1 MTEVQTLRAPTR
13 LDLALMILTALT
25 WASAF
30 VAIRIAVPETGP
42 VWLAAIRVGLGFV
55 VLAPYAIWRGMTWP
69 RSTSQW
75 LLICG
80 MAVLNMVIPFFLIAW
95 AGKSTDA
102 GVLAVLMGTGP
113 FLALLGSHFL
123 TDDDRM
129 TGRKLVSV
137 ALGFAGIL
145 VVVGPSAVAGLG
157 DGSLQ
162 AKLAALG
169 ASLCYVTAG
178 LLIRKI
184 DMPPV
189 RLACL
194 ALGLGAAALIPIAL
208 MVEGGPP
215 TGLSQTAVAAL
226 LFLGIFPTGIA
237 YILRFHLIRTIGYS
251 RFSLSINFVPVF
263 GVALGVIIL
272 GEPLSFGLLIALGL
286 VLAGL
291 LVAGAGAKAQSRSRS
306 GGNA

>member
-1 MTEVQTLRAPTR
+1 MSSAQALRTPTR
-13 LDLALMILTALT
+13 TDLGLMIFTALI
-25 WASAF
+25 WGSAF

-42 VWLAAIRVGLGFV
+42 LWLAAIRVSLGFA
-55 VLAPYAIWRGMTWP
+55 VLAPYAIWRGLMFP
-69 RSTSQW
+69 KSANQW
-75 LLICG
+75 ALITG
-80 MAVLNMVIPFFLIAW
+80 MAVLNMVVPFFLIAW

-102 GVLAVLMGTGP
+102 GVLALLMGTGP

-137 ALGFAGIL
+137 ILGFAGIL
-145 VVVGPSAVAGLG
+145 VLVGPSAVAGLG

-169 ASLCYVTAG
+169 GSLCYVVAG

-194 ALGLGAAALIPIAL
+194 ALGLGTMMLIPIAL
-208 MVEGGPP
+208 MAEGAPP
-215 TGLSQTAVAAL
+215 TDLSSQSIAAL

-237 YILRFHLIRTIGYS
+237 YILRFHLIRAIGYS

-272 GEPLSFGLLIALGL
+272 GEKLSLSLVIAVCL
-286 VLAGL
+286 VLSGL
-291 LVAGAGAKAQSRSRS
+291 LVARGGTAQLRSHSGAKA
-306 GGNA
+306 

>member
-1 MTEVQTLRAPTR
+1 MTKVQTLRAPTP
-13 LDLALMILTALT
+13 LDLALMILTALM

-42 VWLAAIRVGLGFV
+42 VWLAAIRVGLGFA
-55 VLAPYAIWRGMTWP
+55 VLAPYAIWRGLTWP
-69 RSTSQW
+69 QSTSQW

-80 MAVLNMVIPFFLIAW
+80 MAVLNMVVPFFLIAW

-102 GVLAVLMGTGP
+102 GVLALLMGTGP

-129 TGRKLVSV
+129 TRRKVVSV

-194 ALGLGAAALIPIAL
+194 ALGLAAAALIPIAL

-215 TGLSQTAVAAL
+215 TRLSQTSVAAL

-237 YILRFHLIRTIGYS
+237 YILRFHLIRTVGYS

-263 GVALGVIIL
+263 GVALGVIVL
-272 GEPLSFGLLIALGL
+272 GEPLSFSLLIALGL

-291 LVAGAGAKAQSRSRS
+291 LVASAGAKAQSRSHS
-306 GGNA
+306 GENA